1 MRQVR
6 NGRMEQAKRVLRKA
20 AKARGISIEKELE
33 ELDRQKKEE
42 EKLLKLEE
50 EKRLNK
56 VNDLCSDEGLMGGSG
71 NVNNNNN
78 NSMDSANDKTA
89 PVHER

>member
-56 VNDLCSDEGLMGGSG
+56 VNDLSSDEGLMEGFG
-71 NVNNNNN
+71 NVNINNNN
-78 NSMDSANDKTA
+78 DSAIGKTA